1 MSNLRQSMTDEEW
14 HELETREPMKMNVNL
29 SFNTMKKLNEMFQT
43 QKKIDDYVQKCIDF
57 MQYLPFDLEK

>member
-29 SFNTMKKLNEMFQT
+29 SFKTMKKLNEMFKT
-43 QKKIDDYVQKCIDF
+43 QKEIDEYVQKCIDY
-57 MQYLPFDLEK
+57 MQYLPFEP